1 MMGFEYSE
9 FAHILNADPLYMA
22 AVGLAMAVVCYGIT
36 LAIVSIF
43 YHVARTHP
51 IKGLVKIYRVWRAL

>member
-1 MMGFEYSE
+1 MLAFKYSE
-9 FAHILNADPLYMA
+9 FAYLLQSDPLYMI
-22 AVGLAMAVVCYGIT
+22 AVGCAFAVVCYGIT
-36 LAIVSIF
+36 LALVSIF